1 MREKEGAG
9 MDKSII
15 AEHLYNDSIAQAVEY
30 VKSITDEET
39 LCMYAYNYNW
49 DNGFD
54 VPQAILQNENCS
66 ISIALLIFYAAD
78 GVLYLEDKS
87 SAEGTRR
94 WITFVRNLYK
104 RILQGEFHRGATA
117 FKPQLSRVQEYKLKK
132 VLTSKELVF
141 ITPIGGVDCGEEL

>member
-1 MREKEGAG
+1 MN
-9 MDKSII
+9 KSVIS
-15 AEHLYNDSIAQAVEY
+15 EHLYNDSVEQAVDY

-39 LCMYAYNYNW
+39 LYIYAYNYNW

-66 ISIALLIFYAAD
+66 ISIALLLFNSAD

-87 SAEGTRR
+87 SAEGTKR
-94 WITFVRNLYK
+94 WRSFVSNLYK
-104 RILQGEFHRGATA
+104 SIRKGEFHQGFTA

-132 VLTSKELVF
+132 VLTGAEMLF
-141 ITPIGGVDCGEEL
+141 ITPIEGKDCDEEL